1 MALRSPPGHQGE
13 ILNADAFEKQLEA
26 ILKDFQS
33 FQFSSKYDDFSDL
46 PKHERQ
52 ALVTRAIAAVHRIG
66 GAGSTYAREI
76 ERLLVKFPHLHEHT
90 TLIAGVVGALLAD
103 LKGGYIQSL
112 VEIVHGS
119 IFADFLEMAQ
129 HLQDSG
135 YKDAAAVIAGSTL
148 ESHLRELCIKASIPV
163 ENQKADG
170 STTVKKADL
179 LNSELVAGGV
189 YLKLDQKNV
198 TAWLDLR
205 NKAAHG
211 KYSEYR
217 AEQVG
222 LLIAGIRD
230 FLTRYPA

>member
-1 MALRSPPGHQGE
+1 MVGQHQGA
-13 ILNADAFEKQLEA
+13 ILNTDAFEKQLEA
-26 ILKDFQS
+26 VLKDFQA
-33 FQFSSKYDDFSDL
+33 FQSNSKYDDLSDL

-52 ALVTRAIAAVHRIG
+52 ALITRAIAAVHRIAG
-66 GAGSTYAREI
+66 TGSTYAKEI
-76 ERLLVKFPHLHEHT
+76 DRLLVKLPHLHEHT
-90 TLIAGVVGALLAD
+90 TSIAGVVGALLAD

-112 VEIVHGS
+112 VEVVHGS
-119 IFADFLEMAQ
+119 IFGDFLEMAQ

-148 ESHLRELCIKASIPV
+148 ESHLRELCSKAGIPL
-163 ENQKADG
+163 ENNKADG
-170 STTVKKADL
+170 SITPKKADL
-179 LNSELVAGGV
+179 LNSELAAGGI
-189 YLKLDQKNV
+189 YSKLDQKNV

-211 KYSEYR
+211 KYAEYS
-217 AEQVG
+217 AEQAG